1 MCDGYIPFARA
12 FVKGDIDTTGYEV
25 AYSAY
30 ENADSEALCVQT
42 PSEAYQTMGKRLI
55 GRIRRLKRR

>member
-12 FVKGDIDTTGYEV
+12 FVKGDIDTRGYEV

-30 ENADSEALCVQT
+30 ENAPEVPVDARTPQT
-42 PSEAYQTMGKRLI
+42 QGKGTPDGLWA
-55 GRIRRLKRR
+55 RIRCLRGR